1 MENEQVVTDVG
12 TQEQVQSAE
21 PVVQTESIA
30 PVESQQMAPAEKMIT
45 SSQMSKIAAREAKQ
59 AAERATRETTAQYEA
74 KIAEMQR
81 SQQQAQ
87 QPNSVGGIQQQS
99 SDEIRRQI
107 REDVRQDF
115 LNESRQAQAKQIE
128 SIWEGAMKA
137 EMNSDPDF
145 ADLYDALNIEE
156 QPHLVVAMA
165 GMDNKVDMIRDLA
178 TNPAKYANILMLAN
192 SGSPKLAMMELN
204 KLSQSIRVNQQ
215 AKAQPKVAA
224 PLSQVKP
231 SNIATDN
238 GDMSVSDYRKQSWL
252 RG

>member
-1 MENEQVVTDVG
+1 MENEQAAPEVVA
-12 TQEQVQSAE
+12 QEQVQSVE
-21 PVVQTESIA
+21 PVVQSESVA
-30 PVESQQMAPAEKMIT
+30 PAEGQQTAPAEKMIT

-81 SQQQAQ
+81 NQQQAPQ
-87 QPNSVGGIQQQS
+87 AHSVGGIQQQS
-99 SDEIRRQI
+99 PDEIRQMI
-107 REDVRQDF
+107 QQEAM
-115 LNESRQAQAKQIE
+115 NMSRQAQAKQIE

-204 KLSQSIRVNQQ
+204 KLSASIRANQQ

-238 GDMSVSDYRKQSWL
+238 GDMSVSDYRKQGWL

>member
-1 MENEQVVTDVG
+1 MAENEQVIEVG

-21 PVVQTESIA
+21 PIVQSESAA
-30 PVESQQMAPAEKMIT
+30 PVETPQAVEPTEKMVT

-59 AAERATRETTAQYEA
+59 AAERATRETTERYEA
-74 KIAEMQR
+74 QIAELKR
-81 SQQQAQ
+81 SQEQTQ
-87 QPNSVGGIQQQS
+87 QPNSIGGIQQQS
-99 SDEIRRQI
+99 PDDIRKMIQQ
-107 REDVRQDF
+107 EAA
-115 LNESRQAQAKQIE
+115 NMSRQQQAQQIE
-128 SIWEGAMKA
+128 AIWEGAMKA
-137 EMNSDPDF
+137 EMRSDPDF

-165 GMDNKVDMIRDLA
+165 GMDNKVEMIRDLA

-215 AKAQPKVAA
+215 ARNQPKVAA
-224 PLSQVKP
+224 PLSQIKP
-231 SNIATDN
+231 SNITADN
-238 GDMSVSDYRKQSWL
+238 GEMGISDLRKQPWL